1 MAKEKKTNYGS
12 DEIQVLKG
20 LEAVRK
26 RPGMYIGSTDS
37 RGLHHL
43 VWEILD
49 NAMDEVLSD
58 FCDTVKLTIKKGNIV
73 QVEDNGRG
81 IPIGMHKEGVPT
93 PQVVF
98 CMLHA
103 GGKFDAS
110 SYKVAGGLHGVGSSV
125 VNALSSWLN
134 VTIYRDGKCYKQ
146 TFSNGGTVIGKPKIT
161 SDSSKKHGSIVEF
174 KPDPTMF
181 STTIIDYKQCVQR
194 LKEAAFLIKGLTVEL
209 TDERTGAHDKFQYN
223 EGIVEYIKDLNTGK
237 EAFHEP
243 IFISGIS
250 NEITI
255 EAAIQY
261 TNNPRQENIIS
272 FVNNIRTRDGGTH
285 ESGFKSAITKAFN
298 EYSRNRKLLKEKDPN
313 LEGIDVRDGINAI
326 ISVRVPEKLLQF
338 EGQTKNK
345 LGTAEA
351 KVAVEQLIVEKLKF
365 FLFENTNVADLLA
378 NNALRSFKSREE
390 AKKKKDENKEIKAKI
405 SKPVNMNGKLVPVQ
419 VKNPNTNELFIVE
432 GDSAGGSA
440 KLGRDPLYQAILPLR
455 GKTLNTERI
464 KVDELLKNEELCS
477 LIHTIGTG
485 IGSDFNISKCNYK
498 KIIIMTDAD
507 DDGAHIQILLLT
519 FFFRHMRKLIE
530 EGKIYIALPPL
541 YKVSNKT
548 TTHYVWTNEELK
560 ELIADMKNYEIQRFK
575 GLGEMNYN
583 QLWETTMNP
592 ETRTLIRVNIDD
604 LSDAENRIS
613 VLMGD
618 DVEPRRNWIESNVS
632 FDAEDDFDLDFG
644 EGDTDE

>member
-1 MAKEKKTNYGS
+1 MAKEKKENYGS

-58 FCDTVKLTIKKGNIV
+58 YCNTVKLTIKKGNIV
-73 QVEDNGRG
+73 EVEDNGRG

-146 TFSNGGTVIGKPKIT
+146 TFSNGGSVIGKPKIV

-209 TDERTGAHDKFQYN
+209 SDERTGAHDKFQYN
-223 EGIVEYIKDLNTGK
+223 EGIVEYIKDINVNK
-237 EAFHEP
+237 EVLHEP
-243 IFISGIS
+243 IFISGVCNDI
-250 NEITI
+250 NI

-261 TNNPRQENIIS
+261 TNSPRTENIIS

-298 EYSRNRKLLKEKDPN
+298 EYARNRKLLKEKDPN
-313 LEGIDVRDGINAI
+313 LEGVDVRDGINAI
-326 ISVRVPEKLLQF
+326 VSVRIPESLLQF

-351 KVAVEQLIVEKLKF
+351 KVSVEQLVVEKLKF
-365 FLFENTNVADLLA
+365 FLFENTNVADLLINTA
-378 NNALRSFKSREE
+378 IKSFRYRED
-390 AKKKKDENKEIKAKI
+390 AKKKKDEYKEIKAKI
-405 SKPVNMNGKLVPVQ
+405 SKPTNMNGKLVPVQ
-419 VKNPNTNELFIVE
+419 VKNPNINELFIVE

-455 GKTLNTERI
+455 GKTLNTEKI
-464 KVDELLKNEELCS
+464 KVEDLLKNEELCS

-485 IGSDFNISKCNYK
+485 IGDDFNISKCNYN

-541 YKVSNKT
+541 YKVTSKNT
-548 TTHYVWTNEELK
+548 SSYVWTNEELK

-575 GLGEMNYN
+575 GLGEMNFN

-592 ETRTLIRVNIDD
+592 ETRTLIRVDIDD

-618 DVEPRRNWIESNVS
+618 DVEPRRNWIEANVS
-632 FDAEDDFDLDFG
+632 FDAEDDFDLDFD
-644 EGDTDE
+644 EGDIDE